1 MPRENYGLF
10 GEANH
15 NASMRESLSK
25 YVAKWPVFLFFLL
38 LSVGGGVLYIWF
50 TVPKY
55 VATTTFLIKG
65 IGIGEKNNDDLIESA
80 MNGKRQINLNNEM
93 LLIGSSHLMERMV
106 SKNGFNVS
114 YFKEERLQNKDI
126 YIDAPF
132 NLIVQNI
139 TDSNR
144 TYNIHIKNMNA
155 TGGSYSVDKVENKKS
170 QEFKWNEPFT
180 VNGQS
185 FILTTKEKNPDG
197 EGEYIARWQPV
208 KDAAADLSKYFN
220 VKAYDTKTSVIQLS
234 VKTENIQRGKDVLN
248 ALFNEFNLSDIE
260 ERIKLSDSTV
270 QFIDERLIGIT
281 NELKGVEGNL
291 ENYQGSRHLIDVKG
305 QSTQSLENSSEI
317 AKTIKDI
324 NIQQGIAN
332 MIADYFASP
341 SSSNKLV
348 PSSLGLNDPTLS
360 MLITQYNELQL
371 KRERELPSNAPHS
384 LVVQDLNTQISNLKS
399 SIVESLN
406 SIRKNLKLQENNF
419 QQQNSKYNSFLSSLP
434 HNERVLQEIKRKQT
448 ITEGLYL
455 YLLQKREEAA
465 ISSTTS
471 NAANYTQID
480 PAVGY
485 GPVEPNKKMLIIY
498 TSLLGSFLAFGLIY
512 LQGLLNDKIITK
524 EDITKRVSVPV
535 IGEISHISKR
545 KKQMIPALND
555 SLASEQFRAIR
566 TNLSF
571 LLKNKKQKVVLVTST
586 ASGEGK
592 SFLSFNLAAVCA
604 IPGNKVAFLEFDF
617 RRPAISNMQPD
628 ITKGLSSYLKGET
641 NDLSELFVTIDE
653 IPTLHIYPSG
663 LTVHN
668 PTDLLV
674 SENTPELLERLK
686 ANYDYIIIDTPATRP
701 VSDALILGEYSDVVL
716 YVIRQ
721 GATQK
726 KQLGFITDI
735 QNQKTLNNL
744 QIVFNGIKQREK
756 DGYYPYGTNGQ
767 GKKYRKKKTTVDSDV
782 V

>member
-1 MPRENYGLF
+1 M
-10 GEANH
+10 
-15 NASMRESLSK
+15 
-25 YVAKWPVFLFFLL
+25 
-38 LSVGGGVLYIWF
+38 
-50 TVPKY
+50 
-55 VATTTFLIKG
+55 
-65 IGIGEKNNDDLIESA
+65 
-80 MNGKRQINLNNEM
+80 
-93 LLIGSSHLMERMV
+93 
-106 SKNGFNVS
+106 
-114 YFKEERLQNKDI
+114 
-126 YIDAPF
+126 
-132 NLIVQNI
+132 
-139 TDSNR
+139 
-144 TYNIHIKNMNA
+144 
-155 TGGSYSVDKVENKKS
+155 
-170 QEFKWNEPFT
+170 
-180 VNGQS
+180 
-185 FILTTKEKNPDG
+185 
-197 EGEYIARWQPV
+197 
-208 KDAAADLSKYFN
+208 
-220 VKAYDTKTSVIQLS
+220 
-234 VKTENIQRGKDVLN
+234 LN

-291 ENYQGSRHLIDVKG
+291 ENYQGSRQLIDIKG

-341 SSSNKLV
+341 SGNNKLV

-371 KRERELPSNAPHS
+371 KKERELPSNAPNS
-384 LVVQDLNTQISNLKS
+384 LVIQDLNTQISNLKS

-406 SIRKNLKLQENNF
+406 GIRKNLKLQENNF
-419 QQQNSKYNSFLSSLP
+419 QQQNNKYNSFLSSLP

-471 NAANYTQID
+471 NAANYKQID

-498 TSLLGSFLAFGLIY
+498 TSLLGLFLAFGFIY

-545 KKQMIPALND
+545 TKQMIPALND

-571 LLKNKKQKVVLVTST
+571 VLKNKKQKVVLVTST

-592 SFLSFNLAAVCA
+592 SFLSFNLAAVCG

-674 SENTPELLERLK
+674 SENTSDLLERLK

-721 GATQK
+721 GTTLK
-726 KQLGFITDI
+726 KQLDFISDI

-744 QIVFNGIKQREK
+744 HIVFNGIKHREK
-756 DGYYPYGTNGQ
+756 DGYYSYGKNGQ
-767 GKKYRKKKTTVDSDV
+767 EKKYSKKKATVDSDV